1 MLVLLFLFVSY
12 LQTVHSQS
20 HSDSSLTDLFQVT
33 DVVRFQDSVI
43 HAAGDYSYPPY
54 EFLNEKGQP
63 DGFNVDILKA
73 VAVAMNLKVQ
83 ISMYPWVAVRDS
95 IESGGI
101 DLVMGM
107 YRTKERNKVV
117 DFSIPHFISTYAVFI
132 PKGSDIRELN
142 DILDKQ
148 ILVQEADVAHDFLK
162 ENNVGSELIVYSD
175 WRDVIRNLAK
185 GEGDCAII
193 SRLQG
198 VHLIHEEDIK
208 GVKAIGRPILQRKYC
223 MAVKEGNQSLLAELN
238 EGLSII
244 KQNGEYDRIYTKWF
258 GVYEEPAFTWSNFG
272 KYLFWIATPLVLLA
286 LLFLLWNYSL
296 RRKVRE
302 RTFELNRELQ
312 QRKLAEEKLKANEQD
327 LKAQNE
333 EYLSV
338 IEELRERNE
347 EIYTINEQLKV
358 AKEKAEENDKL
369 KTAFL
374 ANMSHEIR
382 TPMNGI
388 IGFSNLLL
396 TPVNTTQQ
404 SRYARIISK
413 SAKRLLRLLN
423 DLIDVSKI
431 ETGQMEFAIK
441 RFDVHE
447 LAKEWVDFYSM
458 QASQKG
464 IQLKLEYP
472 ADRKSIRLDSDRER
486 LGQVFNNLLSNAF
499 KHTDQGEITLGYK
512 ADNGHI
518 HFWVKDTGKGI
529 AQEQQ
534 KMIFQRFQQGANLPY
549 KHSDGAGL
557 GLSIAKS
564 IVELLGGQIGLESE
578 VGQGSTFWFT
588 MPMSNVYSP
597 SNN

>member
-12 LQTVHSQS
+12 LKTVHSQS

-33 DVVRFQDSVI
+33 DVPRFQDSVL

-54 EFLNEKGQP
+54 EFLNEEGQP
-63 DGFNVDILKA
+63 DGFNVEILKA
-73 VAVAMNLKVQ
+73 VAEAMHLHVQ
-83 ISMYPWVAVRDS
+83 INMYPWEAVRDS
-95 IESGGI
+95 IEQGSI

-107 YRTKERNKVV
+107 YRTKERDKKV
-117 DFSIPHFISTYAVFI
+117 DFSIPHFISTYAVFVR
-132 PKGSDIRELN
+132 KGSDIRGVA
-142 DILDKQ
+142 DILDKR
-148 ILVQEADVAHDFLK
+148 ILVQKEDLAHDFLT
-162 ENNVGSELIVYSD
+162 ENGVGNELVLFAD
-175 WRDVIRNLAK
+175 WRDVIRNLAA

-198 VHLIHEEDIK
+198 VHLIQEEHIK
-208 GVKAIGRPILQRKYC
+208 GVKAIGSPILQRKYC
-223 MAVKEGNQSLLAELN
+223 MAVQEGNHSLLAELN

-244 KQNGEYDRIYTKWF
+244 KQNGEYDRIYAKWF
-258 GVYEEPAFTWSNFG
+258 GVYEEPYVTWSKFM
-272 KYLFWIATPLVLLA
+272 KYLFWIITPLA
-286 LLFLLWNYSL
+286 FIILLFLLWSYSL
-296 RRKVRE
+296 RRKVRI

-312 QRKLAEEKLKANEQD
+312 ERIRIQEKLKINEQD

-333 EYLSV
+333 EYLAV

-347 EIYTINEQLKV
+347 QIIEINEQLHK
-358 AKEKAEENDKL
+358 AKEKAEESDQL

-396 TPVNTTQQ
+396 KPVNAEQQ

-423 DLIDVSKI
+423 DLIDISKI
-431 ETGQMEFAIK
+431 ETGQMEFEIN

-447 LAKEWVDFYSM
+447 LVKEWADFYSE
-458 QASQKG
+458 QARQKDVE
-464 IQLKLEYP
+464 LKLEYP
-472 ADRKSIRLDSDRER
+472 TTDEHIGLFSDRER

-499 KHTDQGEITLGYK
+499 KHTEKGMVTLGYAYNNK
-512 ADNGHI
+512 HI
-518 HFWVKDTGKGI
+518 RFWVKDTGNGI
-529 AQEQQ
+529 PLEQQ
-534 KMIFQRFQQGANLPY
+534 QMIFQRFQQGAKRPY
-549 KHSDGAGL
+549 EHSDGAGL
-557 GLSIAKS
+557 GLAIAKS
-564 IVELLGGQIGLESE
+564 IVELLGGTIGLDSDT
-578 VGQGSTFWFT
+578 GKGSTFWFT
-588 MPMSNVYSP
+588 LPVSKIYSP